1 MTRKRGSGESVLIA
15 VLIGVACACQSGGR
29 PQTAL
34 AASEAPK
41 GIRDLGAVGDGAAD
55 DTDALQ
61 RAVDSG
67 LGDIRLPR
75 GQYRLTKTIV
85 INLDRVGY
93 TSIVGDGTATLI
105 MAGEGPA
112 LRFIGTHGGTAD
124 PKTVKSNVWQRQ
136 RTPLADGFEIRGEH
150 PKAQGIVAEG
160 TMQAVF
166 SRLLIRG
173 VSDGIVLTR
182 RNRNVI
188 ISECHVYHN
197 RGVGVLLDQVN
208 LHQISI
214 SNSHISYNGG
224 GGVVVRRSE
233 VRNLQIGTC
242 DIEGNMDPDGPPTAN
257 VLLDAREGTIREGAI
272 VGSTLQ
278 HTHEAP
284 GSANIRFVG
293 RGPDEPQKIGHFSI
307 SDNAL
312 SDVAV
317 NVHLKYVRGV
327 SIMGNSFWKGFE
339 HNLLVEGS
347 SNIVVGPNVFD
358 RNPDYRPY
366 DSRNS
371 LLFVD
376 SEDCTLN
383 GLHINHVKGAEAALT
398 LRRCRRFNLTNS
410 MVLNF
415 ETVGLLLDD
424 VQDVRVSDCV
434 IRDDRPESKDP
445 IAIRVTGGRGN
456 TIVDNLLAG
465 TIEVAA
471 GSAHLEGNLVTAGAI
486 GRRDQRAVE

>member
-1 MTRKRGSGESVLIA
+1 MSLIA
-15 VLIGVACACQSGGR
+15 VLAGLTYTCQSGEQLR
-29 PQTAL
+29 PAL
-34 AASEAPK
+34 AASETPK
-41 GIRDLGAVGDGAAD
+41 TVRDFGAVGDGVAD
-55 DTDALQ
+55 DTEALQ

-67 LGDIRLPR
+67 VGEVHLPR
-75 GQYRLTKTIV
+75 GQYRLTRTIV
-85 INLDRVGY
+85 IELDRVGY
-93 TSIVGDGTATLI
+93 TSIAGEGTATLI
-105 MAGEGPA
+105 MAGAGPA

-124 PKTVKSNVWQRQ
+124 PKTVKPNVWQRQ

-166 SRLLIRG
+166 SRLLIREL
-173 VSDGIVLTR
+173 SDGIFLTR

-208 LHQISI
+208 LHQINI

-233 VRNLQIGTC
+233 VHNLQIGTC
-242 DIEGNMDPDGPPTAN
+242 DIEANMDPEGPPTAN

-272 VGSTLQ
+272 TGSTLQ

-284 GSANIRFVG
+284 GSANIRLLG
-293 RGPDEPQKIGHFSI
+293 RGPSEPQKVGYFSI

-317 NVHLKYVRGV
+317 NVHLKYARGV
-327 SIMGNSFWKGFE
+327 SITGNSFWKGYE

-347 SNIVVGPNVFD
+347 SNIVVGPNLFD
-358 RNPDYRPY
+358 RNPDYRPHE
-366 DSRNS
+366 SRNS

-376 SEDCTLN
+376 SEDCTLT
-383 GLHINHVKGAEAALT
+383 GLHINHVKAAEAALT

-410 MVLNF
+410 MILNS
-415 ETVGLLLDD
+415 ENLGLLLDEAE
-424 VQDVRVSDCV
+424 DVRVSDCV
-434 IRDDRPESKDP
+434 IRDDRPESADVV
-445 IAIRVTGGRGN
+445 ALRVTGGTGN

-465 TIEVAA
+465 TVEVSE
-471 GSAHLEGNLVTAGAI
+471 GSADLQGNKVLPGGGA
-486 GRRDQRAVE
+486 R